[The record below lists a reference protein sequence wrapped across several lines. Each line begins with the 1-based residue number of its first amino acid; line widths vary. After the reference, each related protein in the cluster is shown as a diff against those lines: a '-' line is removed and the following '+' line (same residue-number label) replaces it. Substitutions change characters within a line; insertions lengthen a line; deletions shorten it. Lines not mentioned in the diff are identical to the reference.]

1 MLTFLHAADFH
12 LDSPFAALAPEQ
24 AAARRAEQRLLLDRL
39 CDLAAERHADLALF
53 AGDLFD
59 GETVYPETVET
70 LSGRLGEMK
79 IPVFIAPGNH
89 DFYSPRSPYARAVW
103 PENVHIFR
111 HETPEAVALPDLEIT
126 VHGAA
131 FTAPKCT
138 RSLLAGFRAPSDGR
152 EHLMVLHGA
161 VGEADG
167 QYDPVTKEEIA
178 QSGLA
183 YLALGH
189 VHLRAAAEKAGET
202 VYAWPGCPEGRGFDE
217 TGARGVY
224 VGTLERGGV
233 KLEFVPLA
241 LRRYEILRVDV
252 TDREPEAAVR
262 AAMPADAAK
271 HIFRVILT
279 GETDFAPDLAALS
292 GALSGACYRLQMR
305 DATRLRRDV
314 WARAGEDTLTGL
326 FLRNLRARYEEA
338 ESEDARAAVTLAVRM
353 GLSALEGREER
364 L

>member
-39 CDLAAERHADLALF
+39 ADLAAARRADLALL

-59 GETVYPETVET
+59 GENVYPETAEA
-70 LSGRLGEMK
+70 LAARLGGMK

-89 DFYSPRSPYARAVW
+89 DFYSPRSPYARIVW
-103 PENVHIFR
+103 PENVHIYR
-111 HETPEAVALPDLEIT
+111 REEPETVSLPGLGVT

-131 FTAPKCT
+131 FTGSVCT
-138 RSLLAGFRAPSDGR
+138 HSLLSGFRVPPDGGT
-152 EHLMVLHGA
+152 HLMVLHGA

-167 QYDPVTKEEIA
+167 RYNPVTKEEIA

-189 VHLRAAAEKAGET
+189 VHLRAPAGKAGET

-224 VGTLERGGV
+224 VGTLERGEV
-233 KLEFVPLA
+233 KLDFVPLA
-241 LRRYEILRVDV
+241 LRRYEILTVDV

-262 AAMPADAAK
+262 AALPADAAM
-271 HIFRVILT
+271 HVFRVILT
-279 GETDFAPDLAALS
+279 GETGLAPDLAALS
-292 GALSGACYRLQMR
+292 AALSGACYRLQLR

-326 FLRNLRARYEEA
+326 FLRNLRSRYEEA
-338 ESEDARAAVTLAVRM
+338 ESDESRAAVTLAVRL
-353 GLSALEGREER
+353 GLAALEGREER